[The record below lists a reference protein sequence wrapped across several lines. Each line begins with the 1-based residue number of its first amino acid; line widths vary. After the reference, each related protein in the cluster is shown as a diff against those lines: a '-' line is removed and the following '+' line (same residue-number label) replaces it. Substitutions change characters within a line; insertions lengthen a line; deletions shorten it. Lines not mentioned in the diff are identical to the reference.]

1 MNRALARALGA
12 LLLAVAVAL
21 AVVYRDRLD
30 AAALETWVSEAGAA
44 GPLLFI
50 GIYAGATV
58 LFLPGS
64 VLTLAGGALF
74 GPLWGTLY
82 NLVGA
87 TFGAALAFLIAR
99 YLAGDW
105 VQARAK
111 GLLARLVQGV
121 EAEGWRFVAFT
132 RLVPLFPFNLL
143 NYALG
148 LTHIPFLS
156 YLLATL
162 VFMLPGALA
171 YTYLG
176 FAGREAVAGGEGL
189 IQKGLIALALLAA
202 AAFLPRL
209 VARLRQGPMLPVAE
223 PVAEPV
229 GEQGHIAGAAKSPPD
244 DPRGRIEALDADPK
258 RPVQQILAPRDATLP
273 TVRDTEPG
281 AESRPRISVVVPALN
296 EAAIIAQTL
305 ADLAP
310 LRALGHELIL
320 VDGGS
325 SDATRDL
332 AAPLVDRVL
341 EAPRGRA
348 RQLDAGARVAR
359 GDWLWFLHADT
370 RVPPP
375 ALEAL
380 LGACRAPTDWGRF
393 NVRLSGAA
401 PALRVIERAMNARSR
416 LTGIATG
423 DQGVFVAR
431 AAYDAVGG
439 FPQIPL
445 MEDIALSRLLRR
457 RQRPLCLRTPLIVSS
472 RRWEQR
478 GIGRTVLLMWRLRLA
493 YALGADPQRLAEDYG
508 R

>member
-1 MNRALARALGA
+1 
-12 LLLAVAVAL
+12 
-21 AVVYRDRLD
+21 
-30 AAALETWVSEAGAA
+30 
-44 GPLLFI
+44 
-50 GIYAGATV
+50 
-58 LFLPGS
+58 
-64 VLTLAGGALF
+64 
-74 GPLWGTLY
+74 
-82 NLVGA
+82 
-87 TFGAALAFLIAR
+87 
-99 YLAGDW
+99 
-105 VQARAK
+105 
-111 GLLARLVQGV
+111 
-121 EAEGWRFVAFT
+121 
-132 RLVPLFPFNLL
+132 
-143 NYALG
+143 
-148 LTHIPFLS
+148 
-156 YLLATL
+156 
-162 VFMLPGALA
+162 MLPGAVA